1 MLKWI
6 IYSIAIMSL
15 ILWFCGVRAQQVTVY
30 TGPNGQ
36 YLGQAVVMAPIPPN
50 PPTVSTPTQPLPP
63 AYWGPNGR

>member
-36 YLGQAVVMAPIPPN
+36 YLGQAVVM
-50 PPTVSTPTQPLPP
+50 SPTQPLPP